1 MFHHTVRQDE
11 QVSRLTGGV
20 RGERRGG
27 VADRPQH
34 IQRARD
40 SKVRERERQ
49 GGEVWEYRDGKE
61 KQEKDWRNGK
71 ACRDEGNE
79 SRGRKVIVGS

>member
-1 MFHHTVRQDE
+1 VFHHTVRQDE

-40 SKVRERERQ
+40 SKVRERERDREERYGNTGMEKKSKRKI
-49 GGEVWEYRDGKE
+49 GGTGRHAGMREMNQEEE
-61 KQEKDWRNGK
+61 K
-71 ACRDEGNE
+71 
-79 SRGRKVIVGS
+79 